1 MRSAAGDAMVA
12 SGAATEGLQKPIA
25 NPIAIQKVLGFNEKG
40 FKEKTK
46 EKFMIPG
53 AAGQQHFMEKSSSN
67 ERTLITPSGT
77 TGSAGGDLMPL
88 KLAAGCTC
96 NAVGSMLEPHVRVR
110 AASQIM
116 ECKPAADGESST
128 FDY

>member
-12 SGAATEGLQKPIA
+12 SGAATQGLQKPIA

-40 FKEKTK
+40 FKEKPK
-46 EKFMIPG
+46 EQLIPG
-53 AAGQQHFMEKSSSN
+53 AAGQQHFVEKSSSN
-67 ERTLITPSGT
+67 ESTLITPSGT
-77 TGSAGGDLMPL
+77 TGSGGGDLMPL

-96 NAVGSMLEPHVRVR
+96 DAGGLVLEPFVRMR

-116 ECKPAADGESST
+116 ECTPAAEGESSILVL
-128 FDY
+128 F